1 VIGLADGRFPH
12 ASAFPGEQWEEE
24 RRLLYVA
31 ATRARKHLYLSY
43 PRELMSPD
51 RRFQRVGMSPFLSEL
66 APGVYDLLKAETV
79 SAGGFG
85 FRAGRGGQKSPG
97 AGSKRSARR
106 KKLALEDFVKGS
118 RVNHPFF
125 GVGTVHKT
133 TPPRSLDVAFD
144 RHGMKTLHLDYAK
157 LTILT

>member
-12 ASAFPGEQWEEE
+12 SSAFPGEQWEEE

-31 ATRARKHLYLSY
+31 ATRARKHLVLTY

-51 RRFQRVGMSPFLSEL
+51 RRFKRVGMSPFIAEL
-66 APGVYDLLKAETV
+66 EPGGYEVVRPALGDAAAAYGTAYKATSGRARPLLKKKEKKAV
-79 SAGGFG
+79 LDDF
-85 FRAGRGGQKSPG
+85 
-97 AGSKRSARR
+97 SK
-106 KKLALEDFVKGS
+106 GC

-125 GVGTVHKT
+125 GTGTVQKKN
-133 TPPRSLDVAFD
+133 PPRSLDVAFD

-157 LTILT
+157 LTIVDG